1 MDIEHLDF
9 SFGLQPIFQDVSIH
23 ISDGD
28 HVGVV
33 GVNGAGKSTLFH
45 LILKDLEPDYGKI
58 KFPYSVRLSY
68 LPQVL
73 KEEISNMDCT
83 VLEYLETG
91 RPLKKLEDDL
101 KNVYEKASIEDEKK
115 SLFYLKQAGQ
125 IQSMIDF
132 YDPYHAEE
140 ELLEIADGLHILD
153 LVDESLKNLSG
164 GEKSK
169 VAFAHLL
176 YSKPDLILLDEPT
189 NHLDVESKSYV
200 MNYLKNYRGTILV
213 ISHDIAFL
221 NEVTNKTLYLDK
233 LTHKMELFNGS
244 FEKFK
249 RRKEEEKTSKVRL
262 LEKQEREEEKLK
274 KIIAKYIRGK
284 EKKAN
289 IAKDRQKKLAKLEE
303 NKVVLEKK
311 YKETKFKME
320 IKERGD
326 FYPLTVEHITFG
338 YNSDDL
344 LYDDL
349 SFQMLRGERYLIV
362 GENGIGK
369 STLLKLI
376 VGKLTPLEGKI
387 TLGKNVFVGYYAQEH
402 EQLDENKTI
411 VEQFFDI
418 TKDLSF
424 LRSVLGKF
432 LFFGDDI
439 YKKISILSPGER
451 SRVALAKLALEK
463 ANFLVLDE
471 PTNHLDPE
479 TQEIIAQTF
488 LEYPGTMLV
497 VSHNPEF
504 VKNLKIQKILYLP
517 SGKITDFDEDVVYA
531 YHFLA
536 ENENLIF

>member
-9 SFGLQPIFQDVSIH
+9 SFGLQPIFQDVSVH

-58 KFPYSVRLSY
+58 KLPSSARLAY

-73 KEEISNMDCT
+73 KDEISNMNCT
-83 VLEYLETG
+83 VLEYMETG

-101 KNVYEKASIEDEKK
+101 KYAYEKASVEDEKK

-125 IQSMIDF
+125 IQSLIDF
-132 YDPYHAEE
+132 YDPYYAEE
-140 ELLEIADGLHILD
+140 ALLEIADGLHILD
-153 LVDESLKNLSG
+153 LLDESLKNLSG
-164 GEKSK
+164 GQKSK

-274 KIIAKYIRGK
+274 KIIAKYIRGN

-303 NKVVLEKK
+303 NKVILEKK

-320 IKERGD
+320 IKEKGD

-338 YNSDDL
+338 YDSDDL

-387 TLGKNVFVGYYAQEH
+387 TLEKNVFVGYYAQEH

-418 TKDLSF
+418 TKDFSF

-531 YHFLA
+531 YYFLA

>member
-1 MDIEHLDF
+1 MIKHIVMWKFKENEEENMKKFLEGLNSLKNIIPEIE
-9 SFGLQPIFQDVSIH
+9 
-23 ISDGD
+23 
-28 HVGVV
+28 
-33 GVNGAGKSTLFH
+33 
-45 LILKDLEPDYGKI
+45 Y
-58 KFPYSVRLSY
+58 
-68 LPQVL
+68 
-73 KEEISNMDCT
+73 M
-83 VLEYLETG
+83 ETG

-101 KNVYEKASIEDEKK
+101 KYAYEKASVEDEKK

-125 IQSMIDF
+125 IQSLIDF
-132 YDPYHAEE
+132 YDPYYAEE
-140 ELLEIADGLHILD
+140 ALLEIADGLHILD
-153 LVDESLKNLSG
+153 LLDESLKNLSG
-164 GEKSK
+164 GQKSK

-274 KIIAKYIRGK
+274 KIIAKYIRGN

-303 NKVVLEKK
+303 NKVILEKK

-320 IKERGD
+320 IKEKGD

-338 YNSDDL
+338 YDSDDL

-387 TLGKNVFVGYYAQEH
+387 TLEKNVFVGYYAQEH

-418 TKDLSF
+418 TKDFSF

-497 VSHNPEF
+497 VSHIPEF

>member
-73 KEEISNMDCT
+73 KDEISNMDCT

-91 RPLKKLEDDL
+91 RPLKKLSDDL
-101 KNVYEKASIEDEKK
+101 KNVYEKASVEDEKK

-153 LVDESLKNLSG
+153 LLDESLKNLSG

-249 RRKEEEKTSKVRL
+249 RRKEEEKISKVRL
-262 LEKQEREEEKLK
+262 LEKQEREEKKLK
-274 KIIAKYIRGK
+274 KIIAKYIRGN

-320 IKERGD
+320 IQDKGD
-326 FYPLTVEHITFG
+326 FYPLNVSHIAFG
-338 YNSDDL
+338 YSLDDL

-349 SFQMLRGERYLIV
+349 SFQVLRGERYLIV

-376 VGKLTPLEGKI
+376 VGKLKPLEGKI
-387 TLGKNVFVGYYAQEH
+387 TLGKNVSIGYYAQEH
-402 EQLDENKTI
+402 EQLDENKTV

-418 TKDLSF
+418 TKDLSY
-424 LRSVLGKF
+424 LRGVLGRF
-432 LFFGDDI
+432 LFFDEDI
-439 YKKISILSPGER
+439 YKKISVLSPGER

-479 TQEIIAQTF
+479 TQEIIARTF
-488 LEYPGTMLV
+488 LDYPGTMFV

-504 VKNLKIQKILYLP
+504 VKNLNIQKMLYLP
-517 SGKITDFDEDVVYA
+517 SGKVTDFEEEVVYA

-536 ENENLIF
+536 ENKNLIF

>member
-91 RPLKKLEDDL
+91 RPLKKLSDDL
-101 KNVYEKASIEDEKK
+101 KNVYEKASVEDEKK

-153 LVDESLKNLSG
+153 LLDESLKNLSG

-249 RRKEEEKTSKVRL
+249 RRKEEEKISKVRL

-274 KIIAKYIRGK
+274 KIIAKYIRGN

-320 IKERGD
+320 IQDKGD
-326 FYPLTVEHITFG
+326 FYPLNVSHITFG
-338 YNSDDL
+338 YSSDDL

-376 VGKLTPLEGKI
+376 VGKLKPLEGKI
-387 TLGKNVFVGYYAQEH
+387 TLGKNVSIGYYAQEL
-402 EQLDENKTI
+402 EQLDENKTV

-418 TKDLSF
+418 TKDLSY
-424 LRSVLGKF
+424 LRGVLGRF
-432 LFFGDDI
+432 LFFDEDI
-439 YKKISILSPGER
+439 YKKISVLSPGER

-479 TQEIIAQTF
+479 TQEIIARTF
-488 LEYPGTMLV
+488 LDYPGTMLV

-504 VKNLKIQKILYLP
+504 VKNLNIQKMLYLP
-517 SGKITDFDEDVVYA
+517 SGKVTDFEEEVVYA
-531 YHFLA
+531 YHLLA
-536 ENENLIF
+536 ENKDLIF

>member
-45 LILKDLEPDYGKI
+45 LILKDFEPDFGKI
-58 KFPYSVRLSY
+58 KLPSSTRLAY

-73 KEEISNMDCT
+73 KDEISNMDCT

-91 RPLKKLEDDL
+91 RPLKELEVDL
-101 KNVYEKASIEDEKK
+101 KSAYEKASIEDEKK

-125 IQSMIDF
+125 IQSLIDF

-140 ELLEIADGLHILD
+140 ELLEIVDGLHILD
-153 LVDESLKNLSG
+153 LLDESLKNLSG

-213 ISHDIAFL
+213 ISHDISFL

-233 LTHKMELFNGS
+233 LTHKMELFTGS
-244 FEKFK
+244 YEKFK
-249 RRKEEEKTSKVRL
+249 RRKEEEKTSKERL

-274 KIIAKYIRGK
+274 KIIAKYIRGN

-311 YKETKFKME
+311 YKQTKFKME
-320 IKERGD
+320 IQDKGD
-326 FYPLTVEHITFG
+326 FYPLTVEHITFS
-338 YNSDDL
+338 YSLDDL

-349 SFQMLRGERYLIV
+349 SFQMLRGERYLLV

-376 VGKLTPLEGKI
+376 VGKLKPLEGKI
-387 TLGKNVFVGYYAQEH
+387 TLGKNVSIGYYAQEH
-402 EQLDENKTI
+402 EQLDENKTV

-418 TKDLSF
+418 TKDFSY
-424 LRSVLGKF
+424 LRGVLGRF
-432 LFFGDDI
+432 LFFDEDI
-439 YKKISILSPGER
+439 YKKISVLSPGER

-479 TQEIIAQTF
+479 TQEIIARTF
-488 LEYPGTMLV
+488 LDYPGTMLV

-504 VKNLKIQKILYLP
+504 VKNLNIQKMLYLP
-517 SGKITDFDEDVVYA
+517 SGKVTDFEEEVVYA

-536 ENENLIF
+536 ENKNLIF

>member
-23 ISDGD
+23 VSDGD

-33 GVNGAGKSTLFH
+33 GVNGAGKSTFFH
-45 LILKDLEPDYGKI
+45 LILKDLEPDFGKI
-58 KFPYSVRLSY
+58 KLPSSTRLAY

-73 KEEISNMDCT
+73 KDEISNMDCT

-91 RPLKKLEDDL
+91 RPLKKLESDL
-101 KNVYEKASIEDEKK
+101 KTAYEKASDEDEKK
-115 SLFYLKQAGQ
+115 SSFYLKQAGQ
-125 IQSMIDF
+125 IQSLIDF

-140 ELLEIADGLHILD
+140 EMLEIVDGLHILD
-153 LVDESLKNLSG
+153 LLDESLKNLSG

-189 NHLDVESKSYV
+189 NHLDVESKNYV

-213 ISHDIAFL
+213 ISHDISFL
-221 NEVTNKTLYLDK
+221 NEVTDKTLYLDK
-233 LTHKMELFNGS
+233 LTHKMELFTGS
-244 FEKFK
+244 YEKFK
-249 RRKEEEKTSKVRL
+249 RRKEEEKTSKIRL
-262 LEKQEREEEKLK
+262 LEKQEKEEEKLK
-274 KIIAKYIRGK
+274 KIIAKYIRGN

-311 YKETKFKME
+311 YKQAKFKME
-320 IKERGD
+320 IQDKGD
-326 FYPLTVEHITFG
+326 FYPLTVEHICFG
-338 YNSDDL
+338 YDIDDL
-344 LYDDL
+344 LYNDL

-376 VGKLTPLEGKI
+376 VGKLHPLEGKI
-387 TLGKNVFVGYYAQEH
+387 TLGKNVSIGYYAQEH

-424 LRSVLGKF
+424 LRGVLGRF
-432 LFFGDDI
+432 LFFGEDI
-439 YKKISILSPGER
+439 YKKISVLSPGER

-463 ANFLVLDE
+463 SNFLVLDE

-479 TQEIIAQTF
+479 TQEIIATTF
-488 LEYPGTMLV
+488 LDYPGTMLV

-504 VKNLKIQKILYLP
+504 VKNLRIQKMLYLP
-517 SGKITDFDEDVVYA
+517 SGKITEFDEEVVYA
-531 YHFLA
+531 YHLLA
-536 ENENLIF
+536 ENKNLNL